1 MENTVK
7 VYRKELLIQIIFDLK
22 NEKSLQAMPFISLM
36 LNIIVLYVMIL
47 TFKVNQDLKQYLYYL
62 SYQEILAKYNVKEVK
77 NYFLMP
83 KRASDPAITGFV
95 KLDMLKQFGLGVIEV
110 RMLSPDV
117 LYDNY
122 LKEQHINL
130 SELK

>member
-1 MENTVK
+1 
-7 VYRKELLIQIIFDLK
+7 
-22 NEKSLQAMPFISLM
+22 
-36 LNIIVLYVMIL
+36 
-47 TFKVNQDLKQYLYYL
+47 
-62 SYQEILAKYNVKEVK
+62 
-77 NYFLMP
+77 MP

-95 KLDMLKQFGLGVIEV
+95 KLGMLKQFGLGVIEV